1 LAIWPAGSQ
10 TARGFNPYKF
20 TGSPALFSGHPVNK
34 RGVFTVMPKTMAA
47 PDGYSAGGAYVM
59 PYTAGGMSSWQG
71 SITLQGAGNVLAGG
85 PMIGE
90 GQVTF
95 TGDGNVSL
103 VISMSGDGGIT
114 LTGSGGVSLT
124 IGLSGGGSWVVSGS
138 GGLSMIIPIDGA
150 GSFGITGAG
159 DVKGDLAMEGSWSP
173 FTELSPQSL
182 ATAVWS
188 ALAAQNNEP
197 GTMGDLLNAAGGGGI
212 SGAVIEQIVDAV
224 WERVGSNG
232 AQYGATL
239 TAAEKWAKLSAALS
253 A

>member
-1 LAIWPAGSQ
+1 MIWPSGSQ

-20 TGSPALFSGHPVNK
+20 TGNPALFSGHAVNR
-34 RGVFTVMPKTMAA
+34 RGMFTFMPKTAA
-47 PDGYSAGGAYVM
+47 VPDGYGSGGAVVL

-71 SITLQGAGNVLAGG
+71 EITFTGAGNVLAGG
-85 PMIGE
+85 PME
-90 GQVTF
+90 GSGAITMA
-95 TGDGNVSL
+95 GDGNVSL
-103 VISMSGDGGIT
+103 VIAMSGDGGIT

-124 IGLSGGGSWVVSGS
+124 IGLSGDGAWAVTGS
-138 GGLSMIIPIDGA
+138 GGLSMIVPFSGA
-150 GSFGITGAG
+150 GSWAFTGAG
-159 DVKGDLAMEGSWSP
+159 DVKGDLSMEGSWSP

-188 ALAAQNNEP
+188 ALAAANNEP

-212 SGAVIEQIVDAV
+212 SGAVIDQIVDAV
-224 WERVGSNG
+224 WQRVGSNG

-239 TAAEKWAKLSAALS
+239 TSAEKWAKLAAALS